1 MESYPFVGY
10 QFRILPDVFTRTRRA
25 RLLRKHMSSGERS
38 MISAFQESVWPVEN
52 GDIGALIPFWRFY
65 DTMETALDYG
75 IRQVINRCQ
84 DAADEGHGLFQQDV
98 HVIKTLY
105 LIRYIGDITP
115 NVNNIA
121 NLMIDSMD
129 VDKVELRREVQAS
142 LERLVRENKAA
153 RNGDRYNFLT
163 SEEQDVADEI
173 SKVQIESSE
182 VIDRIKRLLLRR
194 RIHLVKTPRGRER
207 LPVRPLRGRLGP
219 RQGHGRDEA
228 HVITYAHEWSRL
240 ADPSSPSSR
249 RTRRS

>member
-1 MESYPFVGY
+1 MDEVIKERILAKKDEAKAALEVEYGQKATVLKNLFTFDDSTSDLFGYASERDFVESYPFVGY
-10 QFRILPDVFTRTRRA
+10 QFRILPDVFTRTREHGFSG
-25 RLLRKHMSSGERS
+25 KHMSSGERS

-163 SEEQDVADEI
+163 SEEQDVAT
-173 SKVQIESSE
+173 
-182 VIDRIKRLLLRR
+182 RY
-194 RIHLVKTPRGRER
+194 PRCR
-207 LPVRPLRGRLGP
+207 
-219 RQGHGRDEA
+219 
-228 HVITYAHEWSRL
+228 
-240 ADPSSPSSR
+240 
-249 RTRRS
+249 